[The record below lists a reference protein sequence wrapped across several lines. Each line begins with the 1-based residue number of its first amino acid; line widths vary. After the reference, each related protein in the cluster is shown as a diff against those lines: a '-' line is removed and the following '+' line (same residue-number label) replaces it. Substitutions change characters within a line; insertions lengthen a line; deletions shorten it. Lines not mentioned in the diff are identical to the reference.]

1 LILLQAV
8 VNEDP
13 NAKMIRQ
20 LREELEVLRS
30 QVGGGGAVATG
41 GAEAS
46 GILLATVYQRLHPF
60 FISFLF

>member
-1 LILLQAV
+1 MQAV

-41 GAEAS
+41 GAEARDMP
-46 GILLATVYQRLHPF
+46 LATVYHHMHPL
-60 FISFLF
+60 ISFRF